1 MPWRDLVIMTPG
13 VGRTST
19 NRSEG
24 YSVFFRQLKRS
35 CRRWQ
40 LKVLQLY
47 LRGDLRLGMHSRF
60 RNPRRSH
67 VAPDRVC
74 LIKFRVV
81 YEKHNDLWLIYA
93 LTRPEII

>member
-24 YSVFFRQLKRS
+24 NRLFFRQLKRS

-67 VAPDRVC
+67 VAPDECIRLSLGTNAGNTMAC
-74 LIKFRVV
+74 AGFLI
-81 YEKHNDLWLIYA
+81 LIC
-93 LTRPEII
+93 EN